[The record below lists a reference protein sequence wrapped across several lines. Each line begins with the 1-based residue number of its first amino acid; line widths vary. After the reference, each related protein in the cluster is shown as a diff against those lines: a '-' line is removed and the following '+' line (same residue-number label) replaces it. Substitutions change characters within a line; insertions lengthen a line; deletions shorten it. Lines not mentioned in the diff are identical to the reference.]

1 MKKQPL
7 NPLDQLTALCQ
18 RIRKI
23 REAKDLKQEDMAYVL
38 EISQKT
44 YSKIETGA
52 TKLSVERLIE
62 IANLLEVD
70 VAELLKFTVTEVHTE
85 SVDNFNEKRIKQLEE
100 AVVSLRET
108 LSK

>member
-1 MKKQPL
+1 MKKQPQT
-7 NPLDQLTALCQ
+7 PLDQLTALCR
-18 RIRKI
+18 RIRKL
-23 REAKDLKQEDMAYVL
+23 REAKEFKQEDIAHSL
-38 EISQKT
+38 EISQKA

-70 VAELLKFTVTEVHTE
+70 VAELLKVNTKEVQTD
-85 SVDNFNEKRIKQLEE
+85 SVDNFNEQRIKQLEE

-108 LSK
+108 FVK

>member
-7 NPLDQLTALCQ
+7 NPLDQLNALCL

-23 REAKDLKQEDMAYVL
+23 RETKELKQENMAHL
-38 EISQKT
+38 LAISQKA
-44 YSKIETGA
+44 YSKIETGT

-70 VAELLKFTVTEVHTE
+70 VAELLKANTKEVQIE
-85 SVDNFNEKRIKQLEE
+85 SGDNFNEQRIKQLEE
-100 AVVSLRET
+100 AVVSLREI
-108 LSK
+108 LGK

>member
-7 NPLDQLTALCQ
+7 NPLNQLTALCQ

-23 REAKDLKQEDMAYVL
+23 RETKELKQEDMAYVL
-38 EISQKT
+38 EISQKA

-70 VAELLKFTVTEVHTE
+70 VTELLKFTATEVQTE
-85 SVDNFNEKRIKQLEE
+85 STDNFNEKRIKQLEE
-100 AVVSLRET
+100 AVVSLREI
-108 LSK
+108 LGK